1 MNETD
6 EIDRIYDK
14 LGDTISKEDFLSKVD
29 EKVEQMSGLCD
40 KKTAA
45 LLVANDLGVSETG
58 NDVVKIS
65 EINPNSN
72 VNFIAKVV
80 SVFNTKNFNRNDG
93 TEGKVGNLVVADETG
108 SIRLTLWD
116 DKAGLI
122 ESEDLEI
129 DQNLQISGYA
139 KEGYKGLEVHIGQYG
154 TINGSDEY
162 VDTSANSMKI
172 GNLEDGTGDIN
183 LLGKVLNIWDVKT
196 FKRKDGSQGRV
207 SNLQIGDDTGK
218 IKVTLWDDKAEFV
231 KEIGY
236 DDTVEIINGFARTNN
251 YNQEVEI
258 QLGNHGLIKK
268 ANTPVDYKEHFT
280 PIEDIDASSKKP
292 CSVEGAVSGIGDIKE
307 FTKKDGS
314 INTVANIYL
323 SDDTGRIRIALWGE
337 KANLI
342 DQMDIDTK
350 IQIIDAYSKP
360 GFQDDVELSVGS
372 RSRVVIL

>member
-1 MNETD
+1 MNETE
-6 EIDRIYDK
+6 EIDSIYDK
-14 LGDTISKEDFLSKVD
+14 LENTISREDFLSKVD

-45 LLVANDLGVSETG
+45 LLVANDMGVSDTG

-65 EINPNSN
+65 DIKPNNN
-72 VNFIAKVV
+72 VHFIAKVV

-122 ESEDLEI
+122 ESEYLEV

-139 KEGYKGLEVHIGQYG
+139 KEGYRGLEVHIGQYG
-154 TINGSDEY
+154 TINESDEH
-162 VDTSANSMKI
+162 VDTSANSLKI
-172 GNLEDGTGDIN
+172 KNIEDGTGDIN
-183 LLGKVLNIWDVKT
+183 LLGKILNIWDVKT

-218 IKVTLWDDKAEFV
+218 IKVTLWDDKADLV
-231 KEIGY
+231 KGIDY

-258 QLGNHGLIKK
+258 QIGNHGLLKK
-268 ANTPVDYKEHFT
+268 TNTPVDYKEVFT
-280 PIEDIDASSKKP
+280 SIDDIDASSKKP
-292 CSVEGAVSGIGDIKE
+292 YSVEGAVSGIGDIKE

-323 SDDTGRIRIALWGE
+323 SDDTGRIRIAFWGK

-350 IQIIDAYSKP
+350 IQIIDAYSKT
-360 GFQDDVELSVGS
+360 GFQDDVELSVGN
-372 RSRVVIL
+372 RSRVIIL